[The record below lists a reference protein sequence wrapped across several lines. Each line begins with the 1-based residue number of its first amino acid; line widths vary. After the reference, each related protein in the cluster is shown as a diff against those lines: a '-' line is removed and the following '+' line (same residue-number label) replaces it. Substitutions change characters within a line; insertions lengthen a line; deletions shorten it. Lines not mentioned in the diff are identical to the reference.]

1 MDAIYEGIN
10 RSTIIYPI
18 STLTIMSDE
27 LEKAGESYAEQL
39 TVAEKMIEL
48 NIEEISLEIQ
58 YSSLSKEELL
68 AAAEELV
75 HATDVKKAYNQLQ
88 AIRNALEDLLDQERP
103 GMIRTWVED
112 GNDPRDFV
120 APADT
125 TKQSI
130 QQIISVFKKR
140 REDERRRAEEEKLH
154 NLKQKQ
160 FILEKIKALVDSEE
174 NDQSLNAL
182 REYMRQ
188 WKEVRQIPKEYQD
201 ELYAAYKFQVDK
213 FYNQLSVF
221 NELKELDKDKNLEL
235 KIDLIKRAEQL
246 KDEPNIRKALLQL
259 NKYHDDWKNT
269 GPVRSEISEDIWK
282 RFKAASDIVI
292 DAKKAQQAEIDE
304 ERKQN
309 LDKKIILIERA
320 ETSIAVMPSQ
330 PKEWT
335 KIGKELDEL
344 MAEWK
349 RIGPVPVDKNEE
361 IWNKFK
367 AIRNQYYGERKHFFK
382 DLNSSKK
389 DNLAKKEALCEKA
402 ELLKDS
408 NDFMKTSDALAKL
421 QEEWKTIGPVPEEHN
436 DVIWKR
442 FRTAFDHFYSRK
454 NEWFKQRKQDESG
467 ALIKKKEVI
476 VGLEALKA
484 NETIDHQTLFNE
496 LKSWQKQWNEAGFI
510 SGKSYQQLNKTYQ
523 TLADEIFNRYRAAS
537 NNQRNSNQKEHFSNL
552 ASSSDGQKRLQL
564 EERKIKEKIA
574 KFRDEIATMENNKS
588 FFKHSKNAGA
598 FVKQFDDNIAKATEQ
613 IAKAEQ
619 ELKLLK
625 SVKS

>member
-1 MDAIYEGIN
+1 
-10 RSTIIYPI
+10 
-18 STLTIMSDE
+18 MSDE
-27 LEKAGESYAEQL
+27 LEKAAESYADQL
-39 TVAEKMIEL
+39 TVAEQMIEL
-48 NIEEISLEIQ
+48 NTEEISLELQ
-58 YSSLSKEELL
+58 YSTLSKEELL

-88 AIRNALEDLLDQERP
+88 AIRNALDDLLDQERP
-103 GMIRTWVED
+103 GMIRTWVEA

-120 APADT
+120 APTDN

-130 QQIISVFKKR
+130 QQIITAFKKR
-140 REDERRRAEEEKLH
+140 REDERKRAEEEKLH

-160 FILEKIKALVDSEE
+160 LILDKIKALVDSEE

-269 GPVRSEISEDIWK
+269 GPVRAEISEDIWK

-292 DAKKAQQAEIDE
+292 DAKKAEQATIDA
-304 ERKQN
+304 ERQQN
-309 LDKKIILIERA
+309 LDKKIVLIERA
-320 ETSIAVMPSQ
+320 ETSIAVVPTQ
-330 PKEWT
+330 PKEWA

-349 RIGPVPVDKNEE
+349 KIGPVPTDKNEE

-389 DNLAKKEALCEKA
+389 DNLTKKEALCDKA
-402 ELLKDS
+402 ESLKDS
-408 NDFMKTSDALAKL
+408 NEFMKTSDALAKL
-421 QEEWKTIGPVPEEHN
+421 QDEWKTVGPVPEDQN
-436 DVIWKR
+436 DLVWKR
-442 FRTAFDHFYSRK
+442 FRTAFDHFYARK
-454 NEWFKQRKQDESG
+454 NEWFKQRKQEESG
-467 ALIKKKEVI
+467 AIVKKKEVI
-476 VGLEALKA
+476 LGLEALKS

-496 LKSWQKQWNEAGFI
+496 LKVWQKQWNDAGFI
-510 SGKSYQQLNKTYQ
+510 SGKSYQQMNKSYQ
-523 TLADEIFNRYRAAS
+523 ALADAIFNRYRAAS
-537 NNQRNSNQKEHFSNL
+537 NNQRNSNQKEHFNNL
-552 ASSSDGQKRLQL
+552 ATSTDGQKRLQL
-564 EERKIKEKIA
+564 EERKIKEKIT
-574 KFRDEIATMENNKS
+574 KFKDEIATMENNKS

>member
-1 MDAIYEGIN
+1 
-10 RSTIIYPI
+10 
-18 STLTIMSDE
+18 MSDE
-27 LEKAGESYAEQL
+27 LEKAAESYAEQL
-39 TVAEKMIEL
+39 TVAEQMIEL
-48 NIEEISLEIQ
+48 NTEEISLELL
-58 YSSLSKEELL
+58 YSTLSKEELL

-88 AIRNALEDLLDQERP
+88 AIRNALDDLLDQERP
-103 GMIRTWVED
+103 GMIRTWVEA

-120 APADT
+120 APADN

-130 QQIISVFKKR
+130 QQIITAFKKR
-140 REDERRRAEEEKLH
+140 REDERKRAEEEKLH

-160 FILEKIKALVDSEE
+160 LILDKIKALVDSEE

-188 WKEVRQIPKEYQD
+188 WKEIRQIPKEYQD

-269 GPVRSEISEDIWK
+269 GPVRAEISEDIWK

-292 DAKKAQQAEIDE
+292 DAKKAEQANIDA
-304 ERKQN
+304 ERQQN
-309 LDKKIILIERA
+309 LDKKIVLIERA
-320 ETSIAVMPSQ
+320 ETSIAVVPTQ
-330 PKEWT
+330 PKEWA

-349 RIGPVPVDKNEE
+349 KIGPVPTDKNEE
-361 IWNKFK
+361 IWTKFK

-389 DNLAKKEALCEKA
+389 DNLTKKEALCDKA
-402 ELLKDS
+402 ESLKNS
-408 NDFMKTSDALAKL
+408 NEFMKTSDALAKL
-421 QEEWKTIGPVPEEHN
+421 QDEWKTIGPVPEDQN
-436 DVIWKR
+436 DLVWKR
-442 FRTAFDHFYSRK
+442 FRTAFDHFYARK
-454 NEWFKQRKQDESG
+454 NEWFKQRKQEESG
-467 ALIKKKEVI
+467 AIVKKKEVI
-476 VGLEALKA
+476 SGLEALKS

-496 LKSWQKQWNEAGFI
+496 LKVWQKQWNDAGFI
-510 SGKSYQQLNKTYQ
+510 SGKSYQQMNKTYQ
-523 TLADEIFNRYRAAS
+523 ALADEIFNRYRSAS

-552 ASSSDGQKRLQL
+552 ATSTDGQKRLQL
-564 EERKIKEKIA
+564 EERKIKEKIT
-574 KFRDEIATMENNKS
+574 KFKDEIATMENNKS

>member
-1 MDAIYEGIN
+1 
-10 RSTIIYPI
+10 
-18 STLTIMSDE
+18 MSDE
-27 LEKAGESYAEQL
+27 LEKAAESYADQL
-39 TVAEKMIEL
+39 TVAEQMIEL
-48 NIEEISLEIQ
+48 NTEEISLELQ
-58 YSSLSKEELL
+58 YSTLSKEELL

-88 AIRNALEDLLDQERP
+88 AIRNALDDLLDQERP
-103 GMIRTWVED
+103 GMIRTWVEA

-120 APADT
+120 APTDN

-130 QQIISVFKKR
+130 QQIITAFKKR
-140 REDERRRAEEEKLH
+140 REDERKRAEEEKLH

-160 FILEKIKALVDSEE
+160 LILDKIKALVDSEE

-269 GPVRSEISEDIWK
+269 GPVRAEISEDIWK

-292 DAKKAQQAEIDE
+292 DAKKAEQATIDA
-304 ERKQN
+304 ERQQN
-309 LDKKIILIERA
+309 LDKKIVLIERA
-320 ETSIAVMPSQ
+320 ETSIAVVPTQ
-330 PKEWT
+330 PKEWA

-349 RIGPVPVDKNEE
+349 KIGPVPTDKNEE

-382 DLNSSKK
+382 DFNSSKK
-389 DNLAKKEALCEKA
+389 DNLTKKEALCDKA
-402 ELLKDS
+402 ESLKDS
-408 NDFMKTSDALAKL
+408 NEFMKTSDALAKL
-421 QEEWKTIGPVPEEHN
+421 QDEWKTVGPVPEDQN
-436 DVIWKR
+436 DLVWKR
-442 FRTAFDHFYSRK
+442 FRTAFDHFYARK
-454 NEWFKQRKQDESG
+454 NEWFKQRKQEESG
-467 ALIKKKEVI
+467 AIVKKKEVI
-476 VGLEALKA
+476 LGLEALKS

-496 LKSWQKQWNEAGFI
+496 LKVWQKQWNDAGFI
-510 SGKSYQQLNKTYQ
+510 SGKSYQQMNKSYQ
-523 TLADEIFNRYRAAS
+523 ALADEIFNRYRAAS
-537 NNQRNSNQKEHFSNL
+537 NNQRNSNQKEHFNNL
-552 ASSSDGQKRLQL
+552 ATSTDGQKRLQL
-564 EERKIKEKIA
+564 EERKIKEKIT
-574 KFRDEIATMENNKS
+574 KFKDEIATMENNKS

>member
-1 MDAIYEGIN
+1 
-10 RSTIIYPI
+10 
-18 STLTIMSDE
+18 MSDE
-27 LEKAGESYAEQL
+27 LEKAAESYADQL
-39 TVAEKMIEL
+39 TVAEQMIEL
-48 NIEEISLEIQ
+48 NTEEISLELQ
-58 YSSLSKEELL
+58 YSTLSKEELL

-88 AIRNALEDLLDQERP
+88 AIRNALDDLLDQERP
-103 GMIRTWVED
+103 GMIRTWVEA

-120 APADT
+120 APTDN

-130 QQIISVFKKR
+130 QQIITAFKKR
-140 REDERRRAEEEKLH
+140 REDERKRAEEEKLH

-160 FILEKIKALVDSEE
+160 LILDKIKALVDSEE

-269 GPVRSEISEDIWK
+269 GPVRAEISEDIWK

-292 DAKKAQQAEIDE
+292 DAKKAEQATIDA
-304 ERKQN
+304 ERQQN
-309 LDKKIILIERA
+309 LDKKIVLIERA
-320 ETSIAVMPSQ
+320 ETSIAVVPTQ
-330 PKEWT
+330 PKEWA

-349 RIGPVPVDKNEE
+349 KIGPVPTDKNEE

-389 DNLAKKEALCEKA
+389 DNLTKKEALCEKA
-402 ELLKDS
+402 ESLKDS
-408 NDFMKTSDALAKL
+408 NEFMKTSDALAKL
-421 QEEWKTIGPVPEEHN
+421 QDEWKIVGPVPEDQN
-436 DVIWKR
+436 DLVWKR
-442 FRTAFDHFYSRK
+442 FRTAFDHFYARK
-454 NEWFKQRKQDESG
+454 NEWFKQRKQEESG
-467 ALIKKKEVI
+467 AIVKKKEVI
-476 VGLEALKA
+476 LGLEALKS
-484 NETIDHQTLFNE
+484 NETIDHQSLFNE
-496 LKSWQKQWNEAGFI
+496 LKVWQKQWNDAGFI
-510 SGKSYQQLNKTYQ
+510 SGKSYQQMNKTYQ
-523 TLADEIFNRYRAAS
+523 ALADEIFNRYRSAS
-537 NNQRNSNQKEHFSNL
+537 TNQRNSNQKEHFSNL
-552 ASSSDGQKRLQL
+552 ATSTDGQKRLQL
-564 EERKIKEKIA
+564 EERKIKEKIT
-574 KFRDEIATMENNKS
+574 KFKDEIATMENNKS

>member
-1 MDAIYEGIN
+1 
-10 RSTIIYPI
+10 
-18 STLTIMSDE
+18 MSDE
-27 LEKAGESYAEQL
+27 LEKAAESYAEQL
-39 TVAEKMIEL
+39 TVAEQMIEL
-48 NIEEISLEIQ
+48 NTEEISLELQ
-58 YSSLSKEELL
+58 YSTLSKEELL
-68 AAAEELV
+68 VAAEELV

-88 AIRNALEDLLDQERP
+88 AIRNALDDLLDQERP
-103 GMIRTWVED
+103 GMIRTWVEG

-120 APADT
+120 APSDN

-130 QQIISVFKKR
+130 QQIITAFKKR
-140 REDERRRAEEEKLH
+140 REDERKRAEEEKLH

-160 FILEKIKALVDSEE
+160 LILDKIKALVDSEE

-269 GPVRSEISEDIWK
+269 GPVRAEISEDIWK

-292 DAKKAQQAEIDE
+292 DAKKAEQATIDA
-304 ERKQN
+304 ERQQN
-309 LDKKIILIERA
+309 LDKKIVLIERA
-320 ETSIAVMPSQ
+320 ETSIAVVPTQ
-330 PKEWT
+330 PKEWA

-349 RIGPVPVDKNEE
+349 KIGPVPADKNEA

-389 DNLAKKEALCEKA
+389 DNLTKKEALCDKA
-402 ELLKDS
+402 ESLKDS
-408 NDFMKTSDALAKL
+408 NEFMKTSDALAKL
-421 QEEWKTIGPVPEEHN
+421 QDEWKTVGPVPEDQN
-436 DVIWKR
+436 DLVWKR
-442 FRTAFDHFYSRK
+442 FRTAFDHFYARK
-454 NEWFKQRKQDESG
+454 NEWFKQRKQEESG
-467 ALIKKKEVI
+467 AIVKKKEVI
-476 VGLEALKA
+476 LGLEALKS

-496 LKSWQKQWNEAGFI
+496 LKVWQKQWNDAGFI
-510 SGKSYQQLNKTYQ
+510 SGKSYQQMNKSYQ
-523 TLADEIFNRYRAAS
+523 ALADEIFNRYRSAS

-552 ASSSDGQKRLQL
+552 ATSTDGQKRLQL
-564 EERKIKEKIA
+564 EERKIKEKIT
-574 KFRDEIATMENNKS
+574 KFKDEIATMENNKS

>member
-1 MDAIYEGIN
+1 
-10 RSTIIYPI
+10 
-18 STLTIMSDE
+18 MSDE
-27 LEKAGESYAEQL
+27 LEKASESYAEQL
-39 TVAEKMIEL
+39 TVAEQMIEL
-48 NIEEISLEIQ
+48 NTEEISLELQ
-58 YSSLSKEELL
+58 YSTLTKEELL
-68 AAAEELV
+68 AAADALV
-75 HATDVKKAYNQLQ
+75 HAIDVKKAFNQLQ
-88 AIRNALEDLLDQERP
+88 AIRNALDDLLDQERP
-103 GMIRTWVED
+103 GIIRTWVEA

-120 APADT
+120 APVDS

-130 QQIISVFKKR
+130 QRIVTDFKKR
-140 REDERRRAEEEKLH
+140 RENERKRAEEEKLH

-160 FILEKIKALVDSEE
+160 LILDKIKALVDSEE
-174 NDQSLNAL
+174 TDQSLNAL
-182 REYMRQ
+182 REYMRA

-269 GPVRSEISEDIWK
+269 GPVRAEISEDIWK

-292 DAKKAQQAEIDE
+292 DAKKAEQITIDAE
-304 ERKQN
+304 RQQN
-309 LDKKIILIERA
+309 LDKKIVLIERA
-320 ETSIAVMPSQ
+320 ETSIAVVPTQ
-330 PKEWT
+330 PKEWA

-349 RIGPVPVDKNEE
+349 KIGPVPTDKNEE

-389 DNLAKKEALCEKA
+389 DNLTKKEALCEKA
-402 ELLKDS
+402 ESLKDS
-408 NDFMKTSDALAKL
+408 NEFMKTSDTFAKL
-421 QEEWKTIGPVPEEHN
+421 QDEWKTVGPVPEDQN
-436 DVIWKR
+436 DLVWKR
-442 FRTAFDHFYSRK
+442 FRSAFDHFYTRK
-454 NEWFKQRKQDESG
+454 NEWFKQRKQEEGG
-467 ALIKKKEVI
+467 AIVKKKEVI
-476 VGLEALKA
+476 LGLDALKS
-484 NETIDHQTLFNE
+484 NETIDHETLFNE
-496 LKSWQKQWNEAGFI
+496 LKIWQKQWNDAGFI

-523 TLADEIFNRYRAAS
+523 TLADEIFQRYRSAS
-537 NNQRNSNQKEHFSNL
+537 NNQRNSNQKKHFSNL
-552 ASSSDGQKRLQL
+552 ATNTDGQKRLQL
-564 EERKIKEKIA
+564 EDRKIKEKIA
-574 KFRDEIATMENNKS
+574 KFRNEIATMENNKS
-588 FFKHSKNAGA
+588 FFKHSKNAGD

-625 SVKS
+625 NVKS

>member
-1 MDAIYEGIN
+1 
-10 RSTIIYPI
+10 
-18 STLTIMSDE
+18 MSDE
-27 LEKAGESYAEQL
+27 LEKAAESYAEQL

-48 NIEEISLEIQ
+48 NTEEISLELQ
-58 YSSLSKEELL
+58 YSTLSKEELL

-88 AIRNALEDLLDQERP
+88 AIRNALDDLLDQERP
-103 GMIRTWVED
+103 GMIRTWVEA

-120 APADT
+120 APADN

-130 QQIISVFKKR
+130 QQIITAFKKR
-140 REDERRRAEEEKLH
+140 REDERKRAEEEKLH

-160 FILEKIKALVDSEE
+160 LILDKIKALVDSEE

-269 GPVRSEISEDIWK
+269 GPVRAEISEDIWK

-292 DAKKAQQAEIDE
+292 DAKKAEQATIDA
-304 ERKQN
+304 ERQQN
-309 LDKKIILIERA
+309 LDKKIVLIERA
-320 ETSIAVMPSQ
+320 ETSIAVVPTQ
-330 PKEWT
+330 PKEWA

-349 RIGPVPVDKNEE
+349 KIGPVPADKNEE

-389 DNLAKKEALCEKA
+389 DNLTKKEALCDKA
-402 ELLKDS
+402 ESLKDS
-408 NDFMKTSDALAKL
+408 NEFMKTSDALAKL
-421 QEEWKTIGPVPEEHN
+421 QDEWKTVGPVPEDQN
-436 DVIWKR
+436 DLVWKR
-442 FRTAFDHFYSRK
+442 FRTAFDHFYARK
-454 NEWFKQRKQDESG
+454 NEWFKQRKQEESG
-467 ALIKKKEVI
+467 AIVKKKEVI
-476 VGLEALKA
+476 LGLEALKS

-496 LKSWQKQWNEAGFI
+496 LKVWQKQWNDAGFI
-510 SGKSYQQLNKTYQ
+510 SGKSYQQMNKSYQ
-523 TLADEIFNRYRAAS
+523 ALADEIFNRYRAAS

-552 ASSSDGQKRLQL
+552 ATSTDGQKRLQL
-564 EERKIKEKIA
+564 EERKIKEKIT
-574 KFRDEIATMENNKS
+574 KFKDEIATMENNKS

>member
-1 MDAIYEGIN
+1 
-10 RSTIIYPI
+10 
-18 STLTIMSDE
+18 MSDE
-27 LEKAGESYAEQL
+27 LEKAAESYAEQL
-39 TVAEKMIEL
+39 TVAEQMIEL
-48 NIEEISLEIQ
+48 NTEEISLELQ
-58 YSSLSKEELL
+58 YSTLSKEELL

-88 AIRNALEDLLDQERP
+88 AIRNALDDLLDQERP
-103 GMIRTWVED
+103 GMIRTWVEA

-120 APADT
+120 APADN

-130 QQIISVFKKR
+130 QQIITAFKKR
-140 REDERRRAEEEKLH
+140 REDERKRAEEEKLH

-160 FILEKIKALVDSEE
+160 LILDKIKALVDSEE

-269 GPVRSEISEDIWK
+269 GPVRAEISEDIWK

-292 DAKKAQQAEIDE
+292 DAKKAEQATIDA
-304 ERKQN
+304 ERQQN
-309 LDKKIILIERA
+309 LDKKIVLIERA
-320 ETSIAVMPSQ
+320 ETSIAVVPTQ
-330 PKEWT
+330 PKEWA

-349 RIGPVPVDKNEE
+349 KIGPVPTDKNEE

-389 DNLAKKEALCEKA
+389 DNLTKKEALCDKA
-402 ELLKDS
+402 ESLKDS
-408 NDFMKTSDALAKL
+408 NEFMKTSDALAKL
-421 QEEWKTIGPVPEEHN
+421 QDEWKTVGPVHEDQN
-436 DVIWKR
+436 DLVWKR
-442 FRTAFDHFYSRK
+442 FRTAFDHFYARK
-454 NEWFKQRKQDESG
+454 NEWFKQRKQEESG
-467 ALIKKKEVI
+467 AIVKKKEVI
-476 VGLEALKA
+476 LGLEALKS

-496 LKSWQKQWNEAGFI
+496 LKVWQKQWNDAGFI
-510 SGKSYQQLNKTYQ
+510 SGKSYQQMNKSYQ
-523 TLADEIFNRYRAAS
+523 ALADEIFNRYRAAS

-552 ASSSDGQKRLQL
+552 ATSTDGQKRLQL
-564 EERKIKEKIA
+564 EERKIKEKIT
-574 KFRDEIATMENNKS
+574 KFKDEIATMENNKS

>member
-1 MDAIYEGIN
+1 
-10 RSTIIYPI
+10 
-18 STLTIMSDE
+18 MSDE
-27 LEKAGESYAEQL
+27 LEKASESYAEQL
-39 TVAEKMIEL
+39 TVAEQMIEL
-48 NIEEISLEIQ
+48 NTEEISLELQ
-58 YSSLSKEELL
+58 YSTLTKEELL
-68 AAAEELV
+68 LAADALV
-75 HATDVKKAYNQLQ
+75 HAIDVKKAFSQLQ
-88 AIRNALEDLLDQERP
+88 AIRNALDDLLDQERP
-103 GMIRTWVED
+103 GIIRTWVEA

-120 APADT
+120 APVDS

-130 QQIISVFKKR
+130 QRIVTDFKKR
-140 REDERRRAEEEKLH
+140 RENERKRAEEEKLH

-160 FILEKIKALVDSEE
+160 LILDKIKALVDSEE
-174 NDQSLNAL
+174 TDQSLNAL
-182 REYMRQ
+182 RDYMRA

-269 GPVRSEISEDIWK
+269 GPVRAEISEDIWK

-292 DAKKAQQAEIDE
+292 DAKKADQATLDA
-304 ERKQN
+304 ERQQN
-309 LDKKIILIERA
+309 LDKKIVLIERA
-320 ETSIAVMPSQ
+320 ETSIAVVPTQ
-330 PKEWT
+330 PKEWA

-349 RIGPVPVDKNEE
+349 KIGPVPTDKNEE

-367 AIRNQYYGERKHFFK
+367 AIRNQYYGERKHFFR

-389 DNLAKKEALCEKA
+389 DNLTKKEALCEKA
-402 ELLKDS
+402 ESLKDS
-408 NDFMKTSDALAKL
+408 NEFMKTSDTFAKL
-421 QEEWKTIGPVPEEHN
+421 QDEWKTVGPVPEDQN
-436 DVIWKR
+436 DLVWKR
-442 FRTAFDHFYSRK
+442 FRSAFDHFYTRK
-454 NEWFKQRKQDESG
+454 NEWFKQRKQEEGG
-467 ALIKKKEVI
+467 AIVKKKEVI
-476 VGLEALKA
+476 LGLDVLKS
-484 NETIDHQTLFNE
+484 NETIDHETLFNE
-496 LKSWQKQWNEAGFI
+496 LKIWQKQWNDAGFI

-523 TLADEIFNRYRAAS
+523 TLADEIFQRYRSAS
-537 NNQRNSNQKEHFSNL
+537 NNQRNSNQKKHFSDL
-552 ASSSDGQKRLQL
+552 ATSTDGQKRLQL
-564 EERKIKEKIA
+564 EDRKIKEKIA
-574 KFRDEIATMENNKS
+574 KFQNEIATMENNKS
-588 FFKHSKNAGA
+588 FFKHSKNAGD

>member
-1 MDAIYEGIN
+1 
-10 RSTIIYPI
+10 
-18 STLTIMSDE
+18 MSDE
-27 LEKAGESYAEQL
+27 LEKAAESYADQL
-39 TVAEKMIEL
+39 TVAEQMIEL
-48 NIEEISLEIQ
+48 NTEEISLELQ
-58 YSSLSKEELL
+58 YSTLSKEELL

-88 AIRNALEDLLDQERP
+88 AIRNALDDLLDQERP
-103 GMIRTWVED
+103 GMIRTWVEA

-120 APADT
+120 APTDN

-130 QQIISVFKKR
+130 QQIITAFKKR
-140 REDERRRAEEEKLH
+140 REDERKRAEEEKLH

-160 FILEKIKALVDSEE
+160 LILDKIKALVDSEE

-269 GPVRSEISEDIWK
+269 GPVRAEISEDIWK

-292 DAKKAQQAEIDE
+292 DAKKAEQATIDA
-304 ERKQN
+304 ERQQN
-309 LDKKIILIERA
+309 LDKKIVLIERA
-320 ETSIAVMPSQ
+320 ETSIAVVPTQ
-330 PKEWT
+330 PKEWA

-349 RIGPVPVDKNEE
+349 KIGPVPTDKNEE

-389 DNLAKKEALCEKA
+389 DNLTKKEALCDKA
-402 ELLKDS
+402 ESLKDS
-408 NDFMKTSDALAKL
+408 NEFMKTSDALAKL
-421 QEEWKTIGPVPEEHN
+421 QDEWKTVGPVPEDQN
-436 DVIWKR
+436 DLVWKR
-442 FRTAFDHFYSRK
+442 FRTAFDHFYARK
-454 NEWFKQRKQDESG
+454 NEWFKQRKQEESG
-467 ALIKKKEVI
+467 AIVKKKEVI
-476 VGLEALKA
+476 LGLEALKS

-496 LKSWQKQWNEAGFI
+496 LKVWQKQWNDAGFI
-510 SGKSYQQLNKTYQ
+510 SGKSYQQMNKSYQ
-523 TLADEIFNRYRAAS
+523 ALADEIFNRYRAAS
-537 NNQRNSNQKEHFSNL
+537 NNQRNSNQKEHFNNL
-552 ASSSDGQKRLQL
+552 ATSTDGQKRLQL
-564 EERKIKEKIA
+564 EERKIKEKIT
-574 KFRDEIATMENNKS
+574 KFKDEIATMENNKS

>member
-1 MDAIYEGIN
+1 
-10 RSTIIYPI
+10 
-18 STLTIMSDE
+18 MSDE
-27 LEKAGESYAEQL
+27 LEKAAESYAEQL
-39 TVAEKMIEL
+39 TVAEQMIEL
-48 NIEEISLEIQ
+48 NTEEISLELQ
-58 YSSLSKEELL
+58 YSTLSKEELL

-88 AIRNALEDLLDQERP
+88 AIRNALDDLLDQERP
-103 GMIRTWVED
+103 GMIRTWVEA

-120 APADT
+120 APTDN

-130 QQIISVFKKR
+130 QQIITAFKKR
-140 REDERRRAEEEKLH
+140 REDERKRAEEEKLH

-160 FILEKIKALVDSEE
+160 LILDKIKALVDSEE

-269 GPVRSEISEDIWK
+269 GPVRAEISEDIWK

-292 DAKKAQQAEIDE
+292 DAKKAEQATIDA
-304 ERKQN
+304 ERQQN
-309 LDKKIILIERA
+309 LDKKIVLIERA
-320 ETSIAVMPSQ
+320 ETSIAVVPTQ
-330 PKEWT
+330 PKEWA

-349 RIGPVPVDKNEE
+349 KIGPVPTDKNEE

-389 DNLAKKEALCEKA
+389 DNLTKKEALCDKA
-402 ELLKDS
+402 ESLKDS
-408 NDFMKTSDALAKL
+408 NEFMKTSDALAKL
-421 QEEWKTIGPVPEEHN
+421 QDEWKTVGPVPEDQN
-436 DVIWKR
+436 DLVWKR
-442 FRTAFDHFYSRK
+442 FRTAFDHFYARK
-454 NEWFKQRKQDESG
+454 NEWFKQRKQEESG
-467 ALIKKKEVI
+467 AIVKKKEVI
-476 VGLEALKA
+476 LGLEALKS

-496 LKSWQKQWNEAGFI
+496 LKVWQKQWNDAGFI
-510 SGKSYQQLNKTYQ
+510 SGKSYQQMNKSYQ
-523 TLADEIFNRYRAAS
+523 ALADEIFNRYRAAS

-552 ASSSDGQKRLQL
+552 ATSTDGQKRLQL
-564 EERKIKEKIA
+564 EERKIKEKIT
-574 KFRDEIATMENNKS
+574 KFKDEIATMENNKS

>member
-1 MDAIYEGIN
+1 
-10 RSTIIYPI
+10 
-18 STLTIMSDE
+18 MSDE
-27 LEKAGESYAEQL
+27 LEKAAESYAEQL
-39 TVAEKMIEL
+39 TVAEQMIEL
-48 NIEEISLEIQ
+48 NTEEISLELQ
-58 YSSLSKEELL
+58 YSTLSKEELL

-88 AIRNALEDLLDQERP
+88 AIRNALDDLLDQERP
-103 GMIRTWVED
+103 GMIRTWVEA

-120 APADT
+120 APADN

-130 QQIISVFKKR
+130 QQIITAFKKR
-140 REDERRRAEEEKLH
+140 REDERKRAEEEKLH

-160 FILEKIKALVDSEE
+160 LILDKIKALVDSEE

-269 GPVRSEISEDIWK
+269 GPVRAEISEDIWK

-292 DAKKAQQAEIDE
+292 DAKKAEQATIDA
-304 ERKQN
+304 ERQQN
-309 LDKKIILIERA
+309 LDKKIVLIERA
-320 ETSIAVMPSQ
+320 ETSIAVVPTQ
-330 PKEWT
+330 PKEWA

-349 RIGPVPVDKNEE
+349 KIGPVPTDKNEE

-389 DNLAKKEALCEKA
+389 DNLTKKETLCDKA
-402 ELLKDS
+402 ESLKDS
-408 NDFMKTSDALAKL
+408 NEFMKTSDALAKL
-421 QEEWKTIGPVPEEHN
+421 QDEWKTVGPVPEDQN
-436 DVIWKR
+436 DLVWKR
-442 FRTAFDHFYSRK
+442 FRTAFDHFYARK
-454 NEWFKQRKQDESG
+454 NEWFKQRKQEESG
-467 ALIKKKEVI
+467 AIVKKKEVI
-476 VGLEALKA
+476 LGLEALKS

-496 LKSWQKQWNEAGFI
+496 LKVWQKQWNDAGFI
-510 SGKSYQQLNKTYQ
+510 SGKSYQQMNKSYQ
-523 TLADEIFNRYRAAS
+523 ALADEIFNRYRAAS

-552 ASSSDGQKRLQL
+552 ATSTDGQKRLQL
-564 EERKIKEKIA
+564 EERKIKEKIT
-574 KFRDEIATMENNKS
+574 KFKDEIATMENNKS

>member
-1 MDAIYEGIN
+1 
-10 RSTIIYPI
+10 
-18 STLTIMSDE
+18 MSDE
-27 LEKAGESYAEQL
+27 LEKAAESYAEQL
-39 TVAEKMIEL
+39 TVAEQMIEL
-48 NIEEISLEIQ
+48 NTEEISLELQ
-58 YSSLSKEELL
+58 YSTLSKEEIL

-88 AIRNALEDLLDQERP
+88 AIRNALDDLLDQERP
-103 GMIRTWVED
+103 GMIRTWVEA

-120 APADT
+120 APADN

-130 QQIISVFKKR
+130 QQIITAFKKR
-140 REDERRRAEEEKLH
+140 REDERKRAEEEKLH

-160 FILEKIKALVDSEE
+160 LILDKIKALVDSEE

-269 GPVRSEISEDIWK
+269 GPVRAEISEDIWK

-292 DAKKAQQAEIDE
+292 DAKKAEQATIDA
-304 ERKQN
+304 ERQQN
-309 LDKKIILIERA
+309 LDKKIVLIERA
-320 ETSIAVMPSQ
+320 ETSIAVVPTQ
-330 PKEWT
+330 PKEWA

-349 RIGPVPVDKNEE
+349 KIGPVPTDKNEE

-389 DNLAKKEALCEKA
+389 DNLTKKEALCDKA
-402 ELLKDS
+402 ESLKDS
-408 NDFMKTSDALAKL
+408 NEFMKTSDALAKL
-421 QEEWKTIGPVPEEHN
+421 QDEWKTVGPVPEDQN
-436 DVIWKR
+436 DLVWKR
-442 FRTAFDHFYSRK
+442 FRTAFDHFYARK
-454 NEWFKQRKQDESG
+454 NEWFKQRKQEESG
-467 ALIKKKEVI
+467 AIVKKKEVI
-476 VGLEALKA
+476 LGLEALKS

-496 LKSWQKQWNEAGFI
+496 LKVWQKQWNDAGFI
-510 SGKSYQQLNKTYQ
+510 SGKSYQQMNKSYQ
-523 TLADEIFNRYRAAS
+523 ALADEIFNRYRAAS

-552 ASSSDGQKRLQL
+552 ATSTDGQKRLQL
-564 EERKIKEKIA
+564 EERKIKEKIT
-574 KFRDEIATMENNKS
+574 KFKDEIATMENNKS

>member
-1 MDAIYEGIN
+1 
-10 RSTIIYPI
+10 
-18 STLTIMSDE
+18 MSDE
-27 LEKAGESYAEQL
+27 LEKVAESYAEQL
-39 TVAEKMIEL
+39 TVAEQMIEL
-48 NIEEISLEIQ
+48 NTEEISLELQ
-58 YSSLSKEELL
+58 YSTLGKEELL

-88 AIRNALEDLLDQERP
+88 AIRNALDDLLDQERP
-103 GMIRTWVED
+103 GMIRTWVEA

-120 APADT
+120 APADN

-130 QQIISVFKKR
+130 QQIITAFKKR
-140 REDERRRAEEEKLH
+140 REDERKRAEEEKLH

-160 FILEKIKALVDSEE
+160 LILDKIKALVDSEE

-292 DAKKAQQAEIDE
+292 DAKKAEQATIDA
-304 ERKQN
+304 ERQQN
-309 LDKKIILIERA
+309 LDKKIVLIERA
-320 ETSIAVMPSQ
+320 ETSIAVVPTQ
-330 PKEWT
+330 PKEWA

-349 RIGPVPVDKNEE
+349 KIGPVPTDKNEE
-361 IWNKFK
+361 IWTKFK
-367 AIRNQYYGERKHFFK
+367 AIRNQYFGERKHFFK

-389 DNLAKKEALCEKA
+389 DNLTKKEALCDKA
-402 ELLKDS
+402 ESLKDS
-408 NDFMKTSDALAKL
+408 NEFMKTSDALAKL
-421 QEEWKTIGPVPEEHN
+421 QDEWKTVGPVPEDQN
-436 DVIWKR
+436 DLVWKR
-442 FRTAFDHFYSRK
+442 FRTAFDHFYARK
-454 NEWFKQRKQDESG
+454 NEWFKQRKQEESG
-467 ALIKKKEVI
+467 AIVKKKEVI
-476 VGLEALKA
+476 LGLEALKS

-496 LKSWQKQWNEAGFI
+496 LKVWQKQWNDAGFI
-510 SGKSYQQLNKTYQ
+510 SGKSYQQMNKTYQ
-523 TLADEIFNRYRAAS
+523 ALADEIFNRYRSAS

-552 ASSSDGQKRLQL
+552 ATSTDGQKRLQL
-564 EERKIKEKIA
+564 EERKIKEKIT
-574 KFRDEIATMENNKS
+574 KFKDEIATMENNKS

>member
-1 MDAIYEGIN
+1 
-10 RSTIIYPI
+10 
-18 STLTIMSDE
+18 MSDE
-27 LEKAGESYAEQL
+27 LEKAAESYAEQL
-39 TVAEKMIEL
+39 TVAEQMIEL
-48 NIEEISLEIQ
+48 NTEEISLELQ
-58 YSSLSKEELL
+58 YSTLTKEELL
-68 AAAEELV
+68 AAADALV
-75 HATDVKKAYNQLQ
+75 HAIDVNKAFNQLQ
-88 AIRNALEDLLDQERP
+88 AIRNALDDLLDQERP
-103 GMIRTWVED
+103 GIIRTWVEA

-120 APADT
+120 APVDS

-130 QQIISVFKKR
+130 QRIVTDFKKR
-140 REDERRRAEEEKLH
+140 RENERKRAEEEKLH

-160 FILEKIKALVDSEE
+160 LILDKIKALVDSEE
-174 NDQSLNAL
+174 TDQSLNAL
-182 REYMRQ
+182 RDYMRA

-269 GPVRSEISEDIWK
+269 GPVRAEISEDIWK

-292 DAKKAQQAEIDE
+292 DAKKADQVTLDAE
-304 ERKQN
+304 RQQN
-309 LDKKIILIERA
+309 LDKKIVLIERA
-320 ETSIAVMPSQ
+320 ETSIAVVPTQ
-330 PKEWT
+330 PKEWA

-349 RIGPVPVDKNEE
+349 KIGPVPTDKNEE

-367 AIRNQYYGERKHFFK
+367 AIRNQYYGERKHFFR

-389 DNLAKKEALCEKA
+389 DNLTKKEALCEKA
-402 ELLKDS
+402 ESLKDS
-408 NDFMKTSDALAKL
+408 NEFMKTSDTFAKL
-421 QEEWKTIGPVPEEHN
+421 QDEWKTVGPVPEDQN
-436 DVIWKR
+436 DLVWKR
-442 FRTAFDHFYSRK
+442 FRSAFDHFYTRK
-454 NEWFKQRKQDESG
+454 NEWFKQRKQEEGG
-467 ALIKKKEVI
+467 AIVKKKEVI
-476 VGLEALKA
+476 LGLDVLKS
-484 NETIDHQTLFNE
+484 NETIDHETLFNE
-496 LKSWQKQWNEAGFI
+496 LKIWQKQWNDAGFI

-523 TLADEIFNRYRAAS
+523 TLADEIFQRYRSAS
-537 NNQRNSNQKEHFSNL
+537 NNQRNSNQKKHFSNL
-552 ASSSDGQKRLQL
+552 TTSTDGQKRLEL
-564 EERKIKEKIA
+564 EDRKIKEKIA
-574 KFRDEIATMENNKS
+574 KFRNEIATMENNKS
-588 FFKHSKNAGA
+588 FFKHSKNAGD

>member
-1 MDAIYEGIN
+1 
-10 RSTIIYPI
+10 
-18 STLTIMSDE
+18 MSDE
-27 LEKAGESYAEQL
+27 LEKAAESYAEQL
-39 TVAEKMIEL
+39 TVAEQMIEL
-48 NIEEISLEIQ
+48 NTEEISLELQ
-58 YSSLSKEELL
+58 YSTLSKEELL

-75 HATDVKKAYNQLQ
+75 HGTDVKKAYNQLQ
-88 AIRNALEDLLDQERP
+88 AIRNALDDLLDQERP
-103 GMIRTWVED
+103 GMIRTWVEA

-120 APADT
+120 APADN

-130 QQIISVFKKR
+130 QQIITAFKKR
-140 REDERRRAEEEKLH
+140 REDERKRAEEEKLH

-160 FILEKIKALVDSEE
+160 LILDKIKALVDSEE

-292 DAKKAQQAEIDE
+292 DAKKAEQATIDA
-304 ERKQN
+304 ERQQN
-309 LDKKIILIERA
+309 LDKKIVLIERA
-320 ETSIAVMPSQ
+320 ETSIAVVPTQ
-330 PKEWT
+330 PKEWA

-349 RIGPVPVDKNEE
+349 KIGPVPTDKNEE
-361 IWNKFK
+361 IWTKFK

-389 DNLAKKEALCEKA
+389 DNLTKKEALCDKA
-402 ELLKDS
+402 ESLKDS
-408 NDFMKTSDALAKL
+408 NEFMKTSDALAKL
-421 QEEWKTIGPVPEEHN
+421 QDEWKTVGPVPEDQN
-436 DVIWKR
+436 DLVWKR
-442 FRTAFDHFYSRK
+442 FRTAFDHFYARK

-467 ALIKKKEVI
+467 AIVKKKEVI
-476 VGLEALKA
+476 LGLEALKS

-496 LKSWQKQWNEAGFI
+496 LKVWQKQWNDAGFI
-510 SGKSYQQLNKTYQ
+510 SGKSYQQMNKTYQ
-523 TLADEIFNRYRAAS
+523 ALADEIFNRYRSAS

-552 ASSSDGQKRLQL
+552 ATSTDGQKRLQL
-564 EERKIKEKIA
+564 EERKIKEKIT
-574 KFRDEIATMENNKS
+574 KFKDEIATMENNKS

>member
-1 MDAIYEGIN
+1 
-10 RSTIIYPI
+10 
-18 STLTIMSDE
+18 MSDE
-27 LEKAGESYAEQL
+27 LEKAAESYADQL
-39 TVAEKMIEL
+39 TVAEQMIEL
-48 NIEEISLEIQ
+48 NTEEISLELQ
-58 YSSLSKEELL
+58 YSTLSKEELL

-88 AIRNALEDLLDQERP
+88 AIRNALDDLLDQERP
-103 GMIRTWVED
+103 GMIRTWVEA

-120 APADT
+120 APTDS

-130 QQIISVFKKR
+130 QQIITAFKKR
-140 REDERRRAEEEKLH
+140 REDERKRAEEEKLH

-160 FILEKIKALVDSEE
+160 LILDKIKALVDSEE

-201 ELYAAYKFQVDK
+201 ELYAAYKFHVDK

-269 GPVRSEISEDIWK
+269 GPVRAEISEDIWK

-292 DAKKAQQAEIDE
+292 DAKKAEQATIDA
-304 ERKQN
+304 ERQQN
-309 LDKKIILIERA
+309 LDKKIVLIERA
-320 ETSIAVMPSQ
+320 ETSIAVVPTQ
-330 PKEWT
+330 TKEWA
-335 KIGKELDEL
+335 KIRKELDEL

-349 RIGPVPVDKNEE
+349 KIGPVPSDKNEE
-361 IWNKFK
+361 IWTKFK

-389 DNLAKKEALCEKA
+389 DNLTKKEALCEKA
-402 ELLKDS
+402 ESLKDS
-408 NDFMKTSDALAKL
+408 NEFMKTSDALAKL
-421 QEEWKTIGPVPEEHN
+421 QDEWKTVGPVPEDQN
-436 DVIWKR
+436 DLVWKR
-442 FRTAFDHFYSRK
+442 FRTAFDHFYARK
-454 NEWFKQRKQDESG
+454 NEWFKLRKQEESG
-467 ALIKKKEVI
+467 AIVKKKEVI
-476 VGLEALKA
+476 LGLEALKS
-484 NETIDHQTLFNE
+484 NETIDHQSLFNE
-496 LKSWQKQWNEAGFI
+496 LKVWQKQWNDAGFI
-510 SGKSYQQLNKTYQ
+510 SGKSYQQMNKTYQ
-523 TLADEIFNRYRAAS
+523 ALADEIFNRYRSAS
-537 NNQRNSNQKEHFSNL
+537 TNQRNSNQKEHFSNL
-552 ASSSDGQKRLQL
+552 ATSTDGQKRLQL
-564 EERKIKEKIA
+564 EERKIKEKIT
-574 KFRDEIATMENNKS
+574 KFKDEIATMENNKS

>member
-1 MDAIYEGIN
+1 
-10 RSTIIYPI
+10 
-18 STLTIMSDE
+18 MSDE
-27 LEKAGESYAEQL
+27 LEKAAESYAEQL
-39 TVAEKMIEL
+39 TVAEQMIEL
-48 NIEEISLEIQ
+48 NTEEISLELQ
-58 YSSLSKEELL
+58 YSTLSKEELL

-88 AIRNALEDLLDQERP
+88 AIRNALDDLLDQERP
-103 GMIRTWVED
+103 GMIRTWVEA

-120 APADT
+120 APADN

-130 QQIISVFKKR
+130 QQIITAFKKR
-140 REDERRRAEEEKLH
+140 REDERKRAEEEKLH

-160 FILEKIKALVDSEE
+160 LILDKIKALVDSEE

-269 GPVRSEISEDIWK
+269 GPVRAEISEDIWK

-292 DAKKAQQAEIDE
+292 DAKKAEQATIDA
-304 ERKQN
+304 ERQQN
-309 LDKKIILIERA
+309 LDKKIVLIERA
-320 ETSIAVMPSQ
+320 ETSIAVVPTQ
-330 PKEWT
+330 PKEWA

-349 RIGPVPVDKNEE
+349 KIGPVPTDKNEE
-361 IWNKFK
+361 IWTKFK

-389 DNLAKKEALCEKA
+389 DNLTKKEALCDKA
-402 ELLKDS
+402 ESLKDS
-408 NDFMKTSDALAKL
+408 NEFMKTSDALAKL
-421 QEEWKTIGPVPEEHN
+421 QDEWKTVGPVPEDQN
-436 DVIWKR
+436 DLVWKR
-442 FRTAFDHFYSRK
+442 FRTAFDHFYARK
-454 NEWFKQRKQDESG
+454 NEWFKQRKQEESG
-467 ALIKKKEVI
+467 AIVKKKEVI
-476 VGLEALKA
+476 LGLEALKS

-496 LKSWQKQWNEAGFI
+496 LKVWQKQWNDAGFI
-510 SGKSYQQLNKTYQ
+510 SGKSYQQMNKTYQ
-523 TLADEIFNRYRAAS
+523 ALADEIFNRYRSAS

-552 ASSSDGQKRLQL
+552 ATSTDGQKRLQL
-564 EERKIKEKIA
+564 EERKIKEKIT
-574 KFRDEIATMENNKS
+574 KFKDEIATMENNKS

>member
-1 MDAIYEGIN
+1 
-10 RSTIIYPI
+10 
-18 STLTIMSDE
+18 MSDE
-27 LEKAGESYAEQL
+27 LEKAAESYAEQL
-39 TVAEKMIEL
+39 TVAEQMIQL
-48 NIEEISLEIQ
+48 NTEEISLELQ
-58 YSSLSKEELL
+58 YSTLSKEELL

-75 HATDVKKAYNQLQ
+75 HATDVKKAFNQLQ
-88 AIRNALEDLLDQERP
+88 AIRNALDDLLDQERP
-103 GMIRTWVED
+103 GIIRTWVEA

-120 APADT
+120 APVDS

-130 QQIISVFKKR
+130 QRIVTDFKKR
-140 REDERRRAEEEKLH
+140 RENERKRAEEEKLH

-160 FILEKIKALVDSEE
+160 LILDKIKALVDSEE
-174 NDQSLNAL
+174 TDQSLNAL
-182 REYMRQ
+182 REYMRA

-269 GPVRSEISEDIWK
+269 GPVRAEISEDIWK

-292 DAKKAQQAEIDE
+292 DAKKADQATLDA
-304 ERKQN
+304 ERQQN
-309 LDKKIILIERA
+309 LDKKIVLIERA
-320 ETSIAVMPSQ
+320 ETSIAVVPTQ
-330 PKEWT
+330 PKEWA

-349 RIGPVPVDKNEE
+349 KIGPVPTDKNEE

-367 AIRNQYYGERKHFFK
+367 AIRNQYYGERKHFFR

-389 DNLAKKEALCEKA
+389 DNLTKKEALCEKA
-402 ELLKDS
+402 ESLKDS
-408 NDFMKTSDALAKL
+408 NEFMKTSDTFAKL
-421 QEEWKTIGPVPEEHN
+421 QDEWKTVGPVPEDQN
-436 DVIWKR
+436 DLVWKR
-442 FRTAFDHFYSRK
+442 FRSAFDHFYTRK
-454 NEWFKQRKQDESG
+454 NEWFKQRKQEEGG
-467 ALIKKKEVI
+467 AIGKKKEVI
-476 VGLEALKA
+476 LGLDVLKS
-484 NETIDHQTLFNE
+484 NETIDHETLFNE
-496 LKSWQKQWNEAGFI
+496 LKIWQKQWNDAGFI

-523 TLADEIFNRYRAAS
+523 TLADEIFQRYRSAS
-537 NNQRNSNQKEHFSNL
+537 NNQRNSNQKKHFSNL
-552 ASSSDGQKRLQL
+552 TTSTDGQKRLQL
-564 EERKIKEKIA
+564 EDRKIKEKIA
-574 KFRDEIATMENNKS
+574 KFRNEITTMENNKS
-588 FFKHSKNAGA
+588 FFKYSKNAGD

>member
-1 MDAIYEGIN
+1 
-10 RSTIIYPI
+10 
-18 STLTIMSDE
+18 MSDE
-27 LEKAGESYAEQL
+27 LEKAAESYAEQL
-39 TVAEKMIEL
+39 TVAEQMIEL
-48 NIEEISLEIQ
+48 NTEEISLELQ
-58 YSSLSKEELL
+58 YSTLSKEELL
-68 AAAEELV
+68 VAAEELV

-88 AIRNALEDLLDQERP
+88 AIRNALDDLLDQERP
-103 GMIRTWVED
+103 GMIRTWVEG

-120 APADT
+120 APSDN

-130 QQIISVFKKR
+130 QQIITAFKKR
-140 REDERRRAEEEKLH
+140 REDERKRAEEEKLH

-160 FILEKIKALVDSEE
+160 LILDKIKALVDSEE

-269 GPVRSEISEDIWK
+269 GPVRAEISEDIWK

-292 DAKKAQQAEIDE
+292 DAKKAEQATIDA
-304 ERKQN
+304 ERQQN
-309 LDKKIILIERA
+309 LDKKIVLIERA
-320 ETSIAVMPSQ
+320 ETSIAVVPTQ
-330 PKEWT
+330 PKEWA

-349 RIGPVPVDKNEE
+349 KIGPVPADKNEA

-389 DNLAKKEALCEKA
+389 DNLTKKEALCEKA
-402 ELLKDS
+402 ESLKDS
-408 NDFMKTSDALAKL
+408 NEFMKTSDALAKL
-421 QEEWKTIGPVPEEHN
+421 QDEWKTIGPVPEDQN
-436 DVIWKR
+436 DLVWKR
-442 FRTAFDHFYSRK
+442 FRTAFDHFYAKK
-454 NEWFKQRKQDESG
+454 NEWFKQRKQEESG
-467 ALIKKKEVI
+467 AIVKKKEVI
-476 VGLEALKA
+476 LGLEALKS

-496 LKSWQKQWNEAGFI
+496 LKVWQKQWNDAGFI
-510 SGKSYQQLNKTYQ
+510 SGKSYQQMNKSYQ
-523 TLADEIFNRYRAAS
+523 ALADEIFNRYRSAS

-552 ASSSDGQKRLQL
+552 ATSTDGQKRLQL
-564 EERKIKEKIA
+564 EERKIKEKIT
-574 KFRDEIATMENNKS
+574 KFKDEIATMENNKS

>member
-1 MDAIYEGIN
+1 
-10 RSTIIYPI
+10 
-18 STLTIMSDE
+18 MSDE
-27 LEKAGESYAEQL
+27 LEKASESYAEQL
-39 TVAEKMIEL
+39 TVAEQMIEL
-48 NIEEISLEIQ
+48 NTEEISLELQ
-58 YSSLSKEELL
+58 YSTLTKEELL
-68 AAAEELV
+68 AAADALV
-75 HATDVKKAYNQLQ
+75 HAIDVKKAFNQLQ
-88 AIRNALEDLLDQERP
+88 AIRNALDDLLDQERP
-103 GMIRTWVED
+103 GIIRTWVEA

-120 APADT
+120 APVDS

-130 QQIISVFKKR
+130 QRIVTDFKKR
-140 REDERRRAEEEKLH
+140 RENERKRAEEEKLH

-160 FILEKIKALVDSEE
+160 LILDKIKALVDSEE
-174 NDQSLNAL
+174 TDQSLNAL
-182 REYMRQ
+182 RDYMRA

-269 GPVRSEISEDIWK
+269 GPVRAEISEDIWK

-292 DAKKAQQAEIDE
+292 DAKKADQVTLDAE
-304 ERKQN
+304 RQQN
-309 LDKKIILIERA
+309 LDKKIVLIERA
-320 ETSIAVMPSQ
+320 ETSIAVVPTQ
-330 PKEWT
+330 PKEWA

-349 RIGPVPVDKNEE
+349 KIGPVPTDKNEE

-367 AIRNQYYGERKHFFK
+367 AIRNQYYGERKHFFR

-389 DNLAKKEALCEKA
+389 DNLTKKEALCEKA
-402 ELLKDS
+402 ESLKDS
-408 NDFMKTSDALAKL
+408 NEFMKTSDTFAKL
-421 QEEWKTIGPVPEEHN
+421 QDEWKTVGPVPEDQN
-436 DVIWKR
+436 DLVWKR
-442 FRTAFDHFYSRK
+442 FRSAFDHFYTRK
-454 NEWFKQRKQDESG
+454 NEWFKQRKQEEGG
-467 ALIKKKEVI
+467 AIVKKKEVI
-476 VGLEALKA
+476 LGLDVLKS
-484 NETIDHQTLFNE
+484 NETIDHETLFNE
-496 LKSWQKQWNEAGFI
+496 LKIWQKQWNDAGFI
-510 SGKSYQQLNKTYQ
+510 SGKSYQQLNKTSQ
-523 TLADEIFNRYRAAS
+523 TLADEIFQRYRSAS
-537 NNQRNSNQKEHFSNL
+537 NNQRNSNQKKHFSNL
-552 ASSSDGQKRLQL
+552 TTSTDGQKRLEL
-564 EERKIKEKIA
+564 EDRKIKEKIA
-574 KFRDEIATMENNKS
+574 KFRNEIATMENNKS
-588 FFKHSKNAGA
+588 FFKHSKNAGD

>member
-1 MDAIYEGIN
+1 
-10 RSTIIYPI
+10 
-18 STLTIMSDE
+18 MSDE
-27 LEKAGESYAEQL
+27 LEKAAESYAEQL
-39 TVAEKMIEL
+39 TVAEQMIEL
-48 NIEEISLEIQ
+48 NTEEISLELQ
-58 YSSLSKEELL
+58 YSTLSKEELL
-68 AAAEELV
+68 AAAEEFV

-88 AIRNALEDLLDQERP
+88 AIRNALDDLLDQERP
-103 GMIRTWVED
+103 GMIRTWVEA

-130 QQIISVFKKR
+130 QQIITAFKKR
-140 REDERRRAEEEKLH
+140 REDERKRAEEEKLH

-160 FILEKIKALVDSEE
+160 LILDKIKALVDSEE

-269 GPVRSEISEDIWK
+269 GPVRAEISEDIWK

-292 DAKKAQQAEIDE
+292 DAKKAEQATIDA
-304 ERKQN
+304 ERQQN
-309 LDKKIILIERA
+309 LDKKIVLIERA
-320 ETSIAVMPSQ
+320 ETSIAVVPTQ
-330 PKEWT
+330 PKEWA

-349 RIGPVPVDKNEE
+349 KIGPVPTDKNEE
-361 IWNKFK
+361 IWTKFK

-389 DNLAKKEALCEKA
+389 DNLTKKEALCEKA
-402 ELLKDS
+402 ESLKDS
-408 NDFMKTSDALAKL
+408 NEFMKTSDALAKL
-421 QEEWKTIGPVPEEHN
+421 QDEWKTVGPVPEDQN
-436 DVIWKR
+436 DLVWKR
-442 FRTAFDHFYSRK
+442 FRTAFDHFYARK
-454 NEWFKQRKQDESG
+454 NEWFKQRKQEESG
-467 ALIKKKEVI
+467 AIVKKKEVI
-476 VGLEALKA
+476 LGLEALKS

-496 LKSWQKQWNEAGFI
+496 LKVWQKQWNDAGFI
-510 SGKSYQQLNKTYQ
+510 SGKSYQQMNKTYQ
-523 TLADEIFNRYRAAS
+523 ALADEIFNRYRSAS

-552 ASSSDGQKRLQL
+552 ATSTDGQKRLQL
-564 EERKIKEKIA
+564 EERKIKEKIT
-574 KFRDEIATMENNKS
+574 KFKDEIATMENNKS

>member
-1 MDAIYEGIN
+1 
-10 RSTIIYPI
+10 
-18 STLTIMSDE
+18 MSDE
-27 LEKAGESYAEQL
+27 LEKASESYAEQL
-39 TVAEKMIEL
+39 TVAEQMIEL
-48 NIEEISLEIQ
+48 NTEEISLELQ
-58 YSSLSKEELL
+58 YSTLTKEELL
-68 AAAEELV
+68 AAADALV
-75 HATDVKKAYNQLQ
+75 HAIDVKKAFNQLQ
-88 AIRNALEDLLDQERP
+88 AIRNALDDLLDQERP
-103 GMIRTWVED
+103 GIIRTWVEA

-120 APADT
+120 APVDS

-130 QQIISVFKKR
+130 QRIVTDFKKR
-140 REDERRRAEEEKLH
+140 RENERKRAEEEKLH

-160 FILEKIKALVDSEE
+160 LILDKIKALVDSEE
-174 NDQSLNAL
+174 TDQSLNAL
-182 REYMRQ
+182 REYMRA

-269 GPVRSEISEDIWK
+269 GPVRAEISEDIWK

-292 DAKKAQQAEIDE
+292 DAKKAEQTTIDAE
-304 ERKQN
+304 RQQN
-309 LDKKIILIERA
+309 LDKKIVLIERA
-320 ETSIAVMPSQ
+320 ETSIAVVPTQ
-330 PKEWT
+330 PKEWA

-349 RIGPVPVDKNEE
+349 KIGPVPTDKNEE

-389 DNLAKKEALCEKA
+389 DNLTKKEALCEKA
-402 ELLKDS
+402 ESLKDS
-408 NDFMKTSDALAKL
+408 NEFMKTSDTFAKL
-421 QEEWKTIGPVPEEHN
+421 QDEWKTVGPVPEDQN
-436 DVIWKR
+436 DLVWKR
-442 FRTAFDHFYSRK
+442 FRSAFDHFYTRK
-454 NEWFKQRKQDESG
+454 NEWFKQRKQEEGG
-467 ALIKKKEVI
+467 AIVKKKEVI
-476 VGLEALKA
+476 LGLDALKS
-484 NETIDHQTLFNE
+484 NETIDHETLFNE
-496 LKSWQKQWNEAGFI
+496 LKIWQKQWNDAGFI

-523 TLADEIFNRYRAAS
+523 TLADEIFQRYRSAS
-537 NNQRNSNQKEHFSNL
+537 NNQRNSNQKKHFSDL
-552 ASSSDGQKRLQL
+552 ATSTDGQKRLQL
-564 EERKIKEKIA
+564 EDRKIKEKIA
-574 KFRDEIATMENNKS
+574 KFQNEIATMENNKS
-588 FFKHSKNAGA
+588 FFKHSKNAGD

-625 SVKS
+625 NVKS

>member
-1 MDAIYEGIN
+1 
-10 RSTIIYPI
+10 
-18 STLTIMSDE
+18 MSDE

-48 NIEEISLEIQ
+48 NIEELSLETQ

-103 GMIRTWVED
+103 GMIRTWVEA

-304 ERKQN
+304 ERKKN

-382 DLNSSKK
+382 DLHSSKK

-402 ELLKDS
+402 ELLKES
-408 NDFMKTSDALAKL
+408 NDFIKTSDALAKL

-436 DVIWKR
+436 DLIWKR

-467 ALIKKKEVI
+467 AVIKKKEVI